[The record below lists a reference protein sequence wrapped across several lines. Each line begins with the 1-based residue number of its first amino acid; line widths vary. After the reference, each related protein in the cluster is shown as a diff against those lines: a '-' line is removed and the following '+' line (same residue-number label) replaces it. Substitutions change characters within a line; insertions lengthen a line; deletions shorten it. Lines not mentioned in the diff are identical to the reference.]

1 MSFEERN
8 AWVFGVVSLLALA
21 YYLVTM
27 LGGDPSVPLVARDWK
42 TAMLTTIGGGI
53 AVTIVLSIA
62 VNIVFGIL
70 SGDTRTTSD
79 IRDRQINRFGDYV
92 GQSFVIIGAVAALI
106 LLMLDMP
113 SFWVAQAIFFGFYA
127 SGLLSSIARI
137 ASYRFGYSPW

>member
-1 MSFEERN
+1 
-8 AWVFGVVSLLALA
+8 
-21 YYLVTM
+21 M
-27 LGGDPSVPLVARDWK
+27 LCIL
-42 TAMLTTIGGGI
+42 
-53 AVTIVLSIA
+53 

-70 SGDTRTTSD
+70 SGDTKNTSD

-106 LLMLDMP
+106 LLMFDMP
-113 SFWVAQAIFFGFYA
+113 SFCVAQAIFFGFYA